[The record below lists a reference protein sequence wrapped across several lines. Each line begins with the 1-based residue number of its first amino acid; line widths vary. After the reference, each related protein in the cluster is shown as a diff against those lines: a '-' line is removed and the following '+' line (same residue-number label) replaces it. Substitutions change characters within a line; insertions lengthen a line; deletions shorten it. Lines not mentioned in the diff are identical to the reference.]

1 MIYNSSLQHK
11 SANLHQ
17 ILVFYLANT
26 RAAYKSSLQGALH
39 CCCSLLLFFSFELLF
54 SSLNSIFFS
63 FFKQKQL
70 AAAAAENKL
79 FRSISITHNDNFSF
93 SSNIAASLKFFYSK
107 EVKRIIAAESDKIRY
122 DYVIVEGVP
131 KVERIPL

>member
-70 AAAAAENKL
+70 QLKTNYFAVLALHIMIISLLAAIL
-79 FRSISITHNDNFSF
+79 LLLLNFFIQKKSKK
-93 SSNIAASLKFFYSK
+93 SSLLNLIK
-107 EVKRIIAAESDKIRY
+107 
-122 DYVIVEGVP
+122 
-131 KVERIPL
+131 